1 MRTVLITGASRGIG
15 ASTALLAGQRGWRV
29 CVNYHRSSA
38 QAEAVVKEILQQ
50 GGEAFSVQAD
60 MADEQDIIRLF
71 DEVVTRWGRL
81 DGLVNNAGIL
91 EAQCALADVTLERLE
106 RVFRVNAIGAILC
119 CREVAR
125 RMKAGGS
132 IVNVSSVASRLGSA
146 GEYVDYAAT
155 KGAMDSLTIG
165 LSKELGPKGIR
176 VNSVR
181 PGFIRTDIHA
191 DGGEPGRPDR
201 IGPGLPLR
209 RPGEP
214 DEVAEAILWLLS
226 DEASYVTGSFLEMG
240 GGV

>member
-1 MRTVLITGASRGIG
+1 MKSVLITGASRGIG
-15 ASTALLAGQRGWRV
+15 ASTAVLASRQGWRV
-29 CVNYHRSSA
+29 CINYHRSPDRA
-38 QAEAVVKEILQQ
+38 QEILSQITEQ
-50 GGEAFSVQAD
+50 GGEAFCVQAD
-60 MADEQDIIRLF
+60 MAQEQDIVRLF
-71 DEVVTRWGRL
+71 DEVMERWGRL

-91 EAQCALADVTLERLE
+91 ESQCALAEVSLERLE

-119 CREVAR
+119 CREAAR
-125 RMKAGGS
+125 RMTAGGS

-181 PGFIRTDIHA
+181 PGFIRTEIHA

-209 RPGEP
+209 RAGEP
-214 DEVAEAILWLLS
+214 GEVAEAILWLLG
-226 DEASYVTGSFLEMG
+226 DEASFVTGSFLEMG

>member
-1 MRTVLITGASRGIG
+1 MKTVLITGASRGIG
-15 ASTALLAGQRGWRV
+15 ASTAILAGQLGWRV
-29 CVNYHRSSA
+29 CINYNRSPERA
-38 QAEAVVKEILQQ
+38 QSVADQIEEH
-50 GGEAFSVQAD
+50 GGEALCVQAD
-60 MADEQDIIRLF
+60 MASEKDIVRLF
-71 DEVVTRWGRL
+71 DQVVTQWGRL

-106 RVFRVNAIGAILC
+106 RIFRVNAIGAILC
-119 CREVAR
+119 CREAAR
-125 RMKAGGS
+125 RMKSGGS

-181 PGFIRTDIHA
+181 PGFIRTEIHA
-191 DGGEPGRPDR
+191 DGGEPGRPER

-209 RPGEP
+209 RAGEP